1 MEKSTCGHK
10 TSKSHYLFSHILEN
24 IRNASFYWKFNPIM
38 CFSLYREPVNIF
50 SLHACRNC
58 LQPLLHTHI
67 KSFELVCRINIQ
79 YIQVQRTVFVKP
91 SGTRGFVACT
101 RECHLISFMYFQ
113 TSAWSF
119 SFMRKWLQFH
129 DSKLNA

>member
-24 IRNASFYWKFNPIM
+24 ILLKEYQKFNPIM
-38 CFSLYREPVNIF
+38 FFSLYREPVNIF

-67 KSFELVCRINIQ
+67 KSFELVCRINIR
-79 YIQVQRTVFVKP
+79 YIEVQRTVFVKP

-119 SFMRKWLQFH
+119 SFMIK
-129 DSKLNA
+129 